1 MSTKQ
6 LLIAELN
13 AAVNGDPWHGP
24 SLNDLLNNI
33 NWQSA
38 IQHPIKNAHS
48 IAELVLHIIAWT
60 EEVTNRL
67 DGNEPGMPQRGDWPQ
82 VKELDEV
89 KWQSIIDELR
99 TVNAQLA
106 QKLETIP
113 ESFLLTKVGVNR
125 DAPLGTGITYEAML
139 SGLTQHHAYHGG
151 QIALLSK
158 FF

>member
-6 LLIAELN
+6 LLIGELN

-24 SLNDLLNNI
+24 SLYDLLSNI

-38 IQHPIKNAHS
+38 IEHPIKNAHS
-48 IAELVLHIIAWT
+48 IAELALHIIAWA

-67 DGNEPGMPQRGDWPQ
+67 DGNEPGMPERGDWPQ
-82 VKELDEV
+82 IKELDED
-89 KWQSIIDELR
+89 KWQRIINDLQSTNSILI
-99 TVNAQLA
+99 N
-106 QKLETIP
+106 KLETIS
-113 ESFLLTKVGVNR
+113 ESFLLTKVGANR

-139 SGLTQHHAYHGG
+139 SGLAQHYAYHGG